1 MKIEELI
8 NLLENGDD
16 MASWDAAYTLI
27 MRAPKMDRRL
37 IKVQI
42 SRVLNVVRSKAGFR
56 KANAITVLG
65 KLFQYAEVKEEILD
79 TLLFAIRDPDE
90 NTRRA
95 SIFALSNCISDETRD
110 KILKVFENLLEDK
123 AKTVKYGALEIMTEV
138 LPHKI
143 SNKTFDRIL
152 GFLEADE
159 SWIRWRAV
167 LAINKA
173 YFELN
178 ISEKEKAVSV
188 LRGIIEDKDIFVK
201 VRAYEALLN
210 IKDLEK
216 RDFPEVDEALRKES
230 DFVRQWVLYN
240 KEKGKGSR
248 LNI

>member
-16 MASWDAAYTLI
+16 TASWDAAYTLI
-27 MRAPKMDRRL
+27 ISTPKMDRRL

-65 KLFQYAEVKEEILD
+65 KLFQYADVKEEILD
-79 TLLFAIRDPDE
+79 TLLLATRDPDE
-90 NTRRA
+90 DTRRA
-95 SIFALSNCISDETRD
+95 SIFALSNCVSDETRD
-110 KILKVFENLLEDK
+110 KILKVFEELLEDK
-123 AKTVKYGALEIMTEV
+123 AKTVKYAALEIMTEV

-143 SNKTFDRIL
+143 RNRTFERIL
-152 GFLEADE
+152 EFLKDDE

-173 YFELN
+173 YSELN
-178 ISEKEKAVSV
+178 ASEKEKAVSV

-210 IKDLEK
+210 VKVLEK

-240 KEKGKGSR
+240 KEKGNGSL

>member
-16 MASWDAAYTLI
+16 TASWDAAYTII
-27 MRAPKMDRRL
+27 MSAPKMDRRL
-37 IKVQI
+37 IEIQI

-56 KANAITVLG
+56 KVNAITVLG
-65 KLFQYAEVKEEILD
+65 KLFQYADVKEEILD
-79 TLLFAIRDPDE
+79 TLLLATRDPDE

-123 AKTVKYGALEIMTEV
+123 AKTVRYGALEIMTEV
-138 LPHKI
+138 LPYKI
-143 SNKTFDRIL
+143 NNKTFDRIL
-152 GFLEADE
+152 EFLKADE

-167 LAINKA
+167 LAINRA
-173 YFELN
+173 YTELN
-178 ISEKEKAVSV
+178 ANEKEKAISV
-188 LRGIIEDKDIFVK
+188 LRGLIEDKDIFVK

-210 IKDLEK
+210 IKVLER
-216 RDFPEVDEALRKES
+216 RDFPEVDETLRKES

-240 KEKGKGSR
+240 KEKGNGSR

>member
-8 NLLENGDD
+8 NLMENGDD
-16 MASWDAAYTLI
+16 AASWDAAYTLI

-42 SRVLNVVRSKAGFR
+42 SRVLNVVRSEAGFR

-65 KLFQYAEVKEEILD
+65 KLFQYANVKEEILD
-79 TLLFAIRDPDE
+79 TLLLATRDPDE
-90 NTRRA
+90 NTRRV
-95 SIFALSNCISDETRD
+95 SIFALSNCVSDETRD

-123 AKTVKYGALEIMTEV
+123 AKTVKYGALEIMTEI
-138 LPHKI
+138 LPYKI
-143 SNKTFDRIL
+143 NNKTFDRIL
-152 GFLEADE
+152 EFLKADE

-173 YFELN
+173 YTELYA
-178 ISEKEKAVSV
+178 SEKEKAISV
-188 LRGIIEDKDIFVK
+188 LRGLIEGKDIFVK

-210 IKDLEK
+210 IKELER
-216 RDFPEVDEALRKES
+216 RDFPVVDETLRKES